1 MKILTVNDRN
11 YLVKLRLENGACN
24 IFHPKKFVECNEVV
38 FYVIS
43 TLNEYGANDGI
54 EKMVND
60 YKEDSEQVVQDLK
73 NLSSQ
78 FIKNDVLTE
87 MFKDVLKIIEDNYDN
102 LS

>member
-1 MKILTVNDRN
+1 MKVLTVNDRN
-11 YLVKLRLENGACN
+11 YLVKLRLENGICN
-24 IFHPKKFVECNEVV
+24 IFHPKKFAECNEIV
-38 FYVIS
+38 FYIIN

-60 YKEDSEQVVQDLK
+60 HKEDSEQIVRDLK
-73 NLSSQ
+73 SLSSQ
-78 FIKNDVLTE
+78 FIENDVLTE